1 MPCIITIA
9 ENIIYLARQG
19 IALRGDEDEKDSNF
33 IQLLHLRA
41 IQQPQL
47 ISSMKHK
54 TSKYTS
60 AQIQNEILSIMG
72 SSVVRDIA
80 AKIQSAKYFS
90 IITDE
95 VTDSSNKE
103 QVVVCFRTVDDEF
116 VCSEDFVGVY
126 VVESINSDMI
136 VHILR
141 DTMIWMNLPVANCRG
156 QCYDG
161 ASRHQNGVA
170 VQI

>member
-95 VTDSSNKE
+95 VNKE

-116 VCSEDFVGVY
+116 VCA
-126 VVESINSDMI
+126 II
-136 VHILR
+136 IIL
-141 DTMIWMNLPVANCRG
+141 I
-156 QCYDG
+156 
-161 ASRHQNGVA
+161 
-170 VQI
+170 